1 MRTSLSRLIALDGG
15 PPVFLLYAVCVLN
28 FKLQSVILLPVLL
41 VLALPVTSDVRLVEP
56 DMVAPES
63 KASILDAAGILPCTE
78 LQVTSV
84 GAVCKSELGMVARLD
99 FPEVDLQRALAGSE
113 YLPLAKAVFTVD
125 EKTVGDKDYRNIAF
139 VLRWEP
145 ATPEFLQIYLKEY
158 LPYWGS
164 RVPYRL
170 FWNARYEECSID
182 HCTEW
187 LTVSEKGEFLPS
199 DVKYL
204 PSDLA
209 ADVNFN
215 GVPAAFWNTKVSP

>member
-1 MRTSLSRLIALDGG
+1 M
-15 PPVFLLYAVCVLN
+15 LN
-28 FKLQSVILLPVLL
+28 FKLQSLILLPVLL
-41 VLALPVTSDVRLVEP
+41 VLAMPITSDIQPGER
-56 DMVAPES
+56 DIVAPES
-63 KASILDAAGILPCTE
+63 EATVLDAAGHLPCTE

-84 GAVCKSELGMVARLD
+84 GAVCKSGLGMVARLD
-99 FPEVDLQRALAGSE
+99 FPEVDLKGVLAGRE
-113 YLPLAKAVFTVD
+113 YLPQARTEFTAD
-125 EKTVGDKDYRNIAF
+125 EKTVGDKTYRNIALL
-139 VLRWEP
+139 LRWEP

-158 LPYWGS
+158 LPYWGN

-170 FWNARYEECSID
+170 LWNARYEECSLD

-187 LTVSEKGEFLPS
+187 LTVGETGEFLPS
-199 DVKYL
+199 DIKAL

>member
-1 MRTSLSRLIALDGG
+1 MIRFALVGG
-15 PPVFLLYAVCVLN
+15 PPTFLFYPSCVFKFSLQLVLLWPALVFLA
-28 FKLQSVILLPVLL
+28 FP
-41 VLALPVTSDVRLVEP
+41 AGSDVRAKERSI
-56 DMVAPES
+56 VAPEPEVVVPIRENS
-63 KASILDAAGILPCTE
+63 LPCAE
-78 LQVTSV
+78 LQITNAGV
-84 GAVCKSELGMVARLD
+84 VCESRFGIVARLD
-99 FPEVDLQRALAGSE
+99 FPEVDLKSALAGSE
-113 YLPLAKAVFTVD
+113 YLPQARAVFTAD
-125 EKTVGDKDYRNIAF
+125 EKTSGDKNYRNIVF

-170 FWNARYEECSID
+170 FWNAQYEECSID

-187 LTVSEKGEFLPS
+187 LTAREEGEFLPS
-199 DVKYL
+199 DIKDL

-215 GVPAAFWNTKVSP
+215 GVPAAFWNTRVSP

>member
-1 MRTSLSRLIALDGG
+1 M
-15 PPVFLLYAVCVLN
+15 
-28 FKLQSVILLPVLL
+28 FKSNPRFIVLLPVLL
-41 VLALPVTSDVRLVEP
+41 FLILPTGSVLQRNRKASAV
-56 DMVAPES
+56 VAPDPEV
-63 KASILDAAGILPCTE
+63 AVPEPCTA
-78 LQVTSV
+78 LQVTNAGV
-84 GAVCKSELGMVARLD
+84 VCESRFGIAARLE
-99 FPEVDLQRALAGSE
+99 FPEVDLKSALAGSE
-113 YLPLAKAVFTVD
+113 YLPQARAVFTAD
-125 EKTVGDKDYRNIAF
+125 GKTVGDKTYRNIAL

-199 DVKYL
+199 DVKDL

>member
-1 MRTSLSRLIALDGG
+1 M
-15 PPVFLLYAVCVLN
+15 LN
-28 FKLQSVILLPVLL
+28 FKLQSLILLPVLL
-41 VLALPVTSDVRLVEP
+41 VLALPITSDIQPGERNI
-56 DMVAPES
+56 VAPES
-63 KASILDAAGILPCTE
+63 KATVLDAAGPLPCIE

-84 GAVCKSELGMVARLD
+84 GAVCKSGLGIVARLD
-99 FPEVDLQRALAGSE
+99 FPEVDLKGALAGRE
-113 YLPLAKAVFTVD
+113 NLPQARAEFTAD
-125 EKTVGDKDYRNIAF
+125 EKTVGDKTYRNIALL
-139 VLRWEP
+139 LRWEP

-170 FWNARYEECSID
+170 FWNARYVECSID

-199 DVKYL
+199 DVKDL

-215 GVPAAFWNTKVSP
+215 GVPAAFWNTRVSP